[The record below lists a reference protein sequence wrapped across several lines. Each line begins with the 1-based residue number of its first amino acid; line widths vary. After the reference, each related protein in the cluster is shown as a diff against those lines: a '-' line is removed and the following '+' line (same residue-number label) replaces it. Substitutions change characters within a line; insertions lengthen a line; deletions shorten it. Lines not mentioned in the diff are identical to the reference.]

1 VFENIPQSIIGF
13 IITGF
18 FIWQL
23 TPVAKR
29 IGLVDTPGG
38 HKVHQGLI
46 PVIGGMAIF
55 TGILGSLILL
65 NLPWAQ
71 FNSIL
76 FAGLMVLIV
85 GILDDKVYLSSTVRF
100 TTQIGAALIIIT
112 GDNTV
117 LFNLGHL
124 VNENTLHLG
133 GWAIPLTIFA
143 IVGVINAFN
152 MTDGLDGLA
161 GGLSIVTL
169 SAITILL
176 SLNGTTN
183 SYFIIPLVFI
193 AAVSGFLMFN
203 LRTPWL
209 HKAKIYMGNGG
220 SMLLGILLAWLL
232 IKFSQGSARAFDP
245 IIALWIFAI
254 PLLDTVTIMLRRIKN
269 GKSPFS
275 ADREHLHHLFLA
287 LGFTV
292 GQSVTLVLIIATSLA
307 SIGILS
313 SYLHATEH
321 VMFFAFLSLFV
332 CYFWGMEKAWKT
344 LAIQKVTTFNVTGGT
359 DNSIINPLKRERN
372 KD

>member
-1 VFENIPQSIIGF
+1 MFENIPQSIIGF
-13 IITGF
+13 IITGL
-18 FIWQL
+18 FIWQF
-23 TPVAKR
+23 TPIAKH
-29 IGLVDTPGG
+29 IGLVDKPGG

-46 PVIGGMAIF
+46 PVIGGIAIF
-55 TGILGSLILL
+55 TGILGALVLL
-65 NLPWAQ
+65 NLPWTQ
-71 FNSIL
+71 MNSIM

-85 GILDDKVYLSSTVRF
+85 GVLDDKFYLSSTVRF

-112 GDNTV
+112 GDNT
-117 LFNLGHL
+117 LLLNLGHL
-124 VNENTLHLG
+124 VSENTFHLG

-143 IVGVINAFN
+143 TVGVINAFN

-169 SAITILL
+169 SAITVLL
-176 SLNGTTN
+176 SLNGTAN

-193 AAVSGFLMFN
+193 AAISGFLMFN

-232 IKFSQGSARAFDP
+232 IKFSQGPTRAFDP

-254 PLLDTVTIMLRRIKN
+254 PLLDTVSIMLRRILN
-269 GKSPFS
+269 DKSPFS

-287 LGFTV
+287 LGFSV
-292 GQSVTLVLIIATSLA
+292 GQSVSLVITIAATLAF
-307 SIGILS
+307 IGIIC
-313 SYLHATEH
+313 SYFHATEH
-321 VMFFAFLSLFV
+321 LLFFTFLSLFV
-332 CYFWGMEKAWKT
+332 LYFWGIDKTWKA
-344 LAIQKVTTFNVTGGT
+344 LARQKVITLNVTGGT
-359 DNSIINPLKRERN
+359 DNSIISPLKREKY

>member
-1 VFENIPQSIIGF
+1 MFENIPQSIIGF
-13 IITGF
+13 IITGL
-18 FIWQL
+18 FIWQF

-29 IGLVDTPGG
+29 IGLVDRPGG

-46 PVIGGMAIF
+46 PVIGGIGMF
-55 TGILGSLILL
+55 TGILVTLILL
-65 NLPWAQ
+65 NFPWAQ
-71 FNSIL
+71 INSIL

-85 GILDDKVYLSSTVRF
+85 GILDDKLYLSSTVRF

-112 GDNTV
+112 GDSIL

-124 VNENTLHLG
+124 VSENTLHLG
-133 GWAIPLTIFA
+133 GWAIPLTVFA

-169 SAITILL
+169 LAVTLLL
-176 SLNGTTN
+176 SLNGTA
-183 SYFIIPLVFI
+183 SGYFIIPMVFI
-193 AAVSGFLMFN
+193 AAVSGFLMYN
-203 LRTPWL
+203 MRTPWL
-209 HKAKIYMGNGG
+209 YKAKVYMGNGG

-232 IKFSQGSARAFDP
+232 IKFSQGSERAFDP
-245 IIALWIFAI
+245 VIALWIFAV

-292 GQSVTLVLIIATSLA
+292 GQSVTLVLIIAASLA

-313 SYLHATEH
+313 SYFHATEH
-321 VMFFAFLSLFV
+321 VMFFTFLSLFAA
-332 CYFWGMEKAWKT
+332 YFWGMDKAWST
-344 LAIQKVTTFNVTGGT
+344 LFKQKAATFNVTGGT